1 MPFPARGENVK
12 LGKGSLLLDYLN
24 DSGQP
29 TGLDFV
35 GNMTGFSLTW
45 DITQVEKYSSTERTG
60 GLVARDRT
68 RAGLTVSAQCDEWT
82 SRNLQSYFLA
92 GEAAANQGSAS
103 AQSVALDD
111 VVLGRYYEIGARRVT
126 NVEVLKGSIPLTLNE
141 DYELNSEFGMVHI
154 LAGGTVVAG
163 DDLVVMFDKPALTIT
178 KLQLGT
184 KSSQIA
190 RALYLADDANSSGSA
205 SKDRLE
211 LWRVDV
217 APDGEVQLIGD
228 DYGSFTLTMG
238 VLVDATHPGEPYG
251 TLTRV
256 TG

>member
-24 DSGQP
+24 DSGEP

-68 RAGLTVSAQCDEWT
+68 RAGLTASAQCDEWT
-82 SRNLQSYFLA
+82 IRNLQSFLLA
-92 GEAAANQGSAS
+92 GAGSANQEVGTSQSANI
-103 AQSVALDD
+103 AD
-111 VVLGRYYEIGARRVT
+111 VVVGKYYEIGARRITDVT
-126 NVEVLKGSIPLTLNE
+126 VMNGSFEMTLNE
-141 DYELNSEFGMVHI
+141 DYELNAEFGI
-154 LAGGTVVAG
+154 LRPLPGGEITNG
-163 DDLVVMFDKPALTIT
+163 DDLVVTFDRPELTIT

-190 RALYLADDANSSGSA
+190 RLLYLADDANSSGVA

-228 DYGSFTLTMG
+228 EYGNFTLTMG

-251 TLTRV
+251 TLERV
-256 TG
+256 VG